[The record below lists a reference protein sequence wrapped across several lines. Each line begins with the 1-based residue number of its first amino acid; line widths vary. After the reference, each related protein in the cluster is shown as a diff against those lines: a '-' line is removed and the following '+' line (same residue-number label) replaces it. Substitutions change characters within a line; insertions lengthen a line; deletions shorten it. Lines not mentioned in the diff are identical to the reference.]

1 VKPRKT
7 VTIDGNML
15 RAIFAKSAPSDTR
28 GFLTRLLTSIQ
39 PIVKFTRKGI
49 SYIGIR
55 GGVDF

>member
-1 VKPRKT
+1 VSRRP
-7 VTIDGNML
+7 VTISSEML
-15 RAIFAKSAPSDTR
+15 RAIFTQPTPSDTR
-28 GFLTRLLTSIQ
+28 GFFTRLLTSIQ